1 MESNTFTGSGERLL
15 EAIILPAI
23 GSYDSGD
30 STILEDSV
38 SNQKCHMTTLE
49 GPN

>member
-1 MESNTFTGSGERLL
+1 MDSNTFTGLGECVL
-15 EAIILPAI
+15 EAIILPAL

-38 SNQKCHMTTLE
+38 SNQKCYMKILE